1 MSYEQ
6 LPHFIQNTSMAP
18 LLKFSTEAWFAGRNN
33 GDLPRWRKAVASLPN
48 IKPSAVDLSQAVN
61 IGSPDDL
68 DSEQL
73 SQLTLA
79 LQGLI
84 PWRKGPFT
92 LFGVHIDT
100 EWRSDW
106 KWDRLREHISPM
118 AGRKI
123 LDVGCGNGYHCFR
136 MVGEGAALA
145 IGVDPQLA
153 YSMQFQA
160 IKHYIPEVPVFVL
173 PTTLEQ
179 LPEDIG
185 AFDTVFSMGVLY
197 HRRSPIDH
205 LLQLQN
211 CLRPGGELVLET
223 LIVDGPEGYSLTPEG
238 RYSRMNN
245 VWFIP
250 SAETTLKWLRR
261 CGYTDCKLVDV
272 SVTSVEEQRT
282 TDWMR
287 FQSLVESLD
296 PKDHS
301 LTVEGLPSPK
311 RGVFVATAPR

>member
-1 MSYEQ
+1 
-6 LPHFIQNTSMAP
+6 MAP
-18 LLKFSTEAWFAGRNN
+18 LLKYSTDAWFNGRNN
-33 GDLPRWRKAVASLPN
+33 GDLPRWRKSVAALPEAT
-48 IKPSAVDLSQAVN
+48 PSTVDLSSSVN
-61 IGSPDDL
+61 IGKPDDL
-68 DSEQL
+68 GPEQL
-73 SQLTLA
+73 EQLTSA

-106 KWDRLREHISPM
+106 KWERLREHISPLT
-118 AGRKI
+118 GRKI

-145 IGVDPQLA
+145 IGVDPQIA
-153 YSMQFQA
+153 YAMQFQA
-160 IKHYIPEVPVFVL
+160 IKRYIPDTPVFVL

-179 LPEDIG
+179 LPEDIA

-205 LLQLQN
+205 LFQLRN

-223 LIVDGPEGYSLTPEG
+223 LIADGPEGYSLTPKG

-245 VWFIP
+245 VWFLP
-250 SAETTLKWLRR
+250 SCDTTLNWLRR
-261 CGYTDCKLVDV
+261 CGFTDCKLVDV
-272 SVTSVEEQRT
+272 SVTSLEEQRT

-287 FQSLVESLD
+287 FESLEQSLD
-296 PKDHS
+296 PEDQS
-301 LTVEGLPSPK
+301 LTVEGLPAPK
-311 RGVFVATAPR
+311 RAVFVATAPY